1 MLKWIYKIRIGFL
14 HASYHRNMRLAEKAR
29 VEKNIIDFK
38 KYIYQAEDAWKR
50 IVILIEKTK

>member
-1 MLKWIYKIRIGFL
+1 
-14 HASYHRNMRLAEKAR
+14 MRLAEKAR